1 MKQKRNKFCLL
12 LLILTFGVAG
22 TVTAQPIFENQT
34 PKGFSASDSTAQT
47 AFETESTVSIL
58 VDLNQ
63 PATAEYPVTGN
74 FQKLE
79 RAVPYFDAGDAAQH
93 MSQAVAVDDAGVIHR
108 AWVQRRG
115 FQNYGP
121 GSQVY
126 TTPAYGVVY
135 AKSFDGGKTFSDT
148 ISVSV
153 TLKFDA
159 ITTNRLMGSGFSTVD
174 LVVDSRGNP
183 RVVYAMDWSADGARA
198 AGSAT
203 NAKFALRS
211 RSTRG
216 NAAANPN
223 RGVRVFKGI
232 FFNYSNDGGSSW
244 LPNNSAVAISDTVQ
258 GLQETN
264 HTDHD
269 YHLPTSAV
277 AQNANVA
284 FPRMAITSTD
294 DIFITY
300 QRGMQ
305 GLIGANDAGD
315 PDIMLAKMDADS
327 LKLGQANQVL
337 VGPRGVSNSLGG
349 IRIDPDNE
357 IGIAPDIFIGDDD
370 VIHLVYWDPEN
381 GEEKIF
387 HKSAPAEDWSD
398 AAVAWRQNA
407 DGGTVGTFEATL
419 ATSPALSNDGGLY
432 LDASM
437 HLFPTILVDREQ
449 TPDRVYVFW
458 KHTDARGLDEN
469 IMYAS
474 KVYDGVVGASGGW
487 GNALPVFPTGSTTPF
502 VSNVGAGLFVD
513 DAIHEIENHWMFVD
527 RVTAVADGK
536 IPGVRSDIHIAFSG
550 GSSAGSKG
558 GGSMALFPN
567 ALYYSR
573 FNGSEWELPTVV
585 ASQQNSDGGVLS
597 DHMSLY
603 GADIVLLPDSDDLAV
618 TFVAGKGHAATGS
631 YTGFGAQ
638 GWKNGPTGKLGTM
651 DVKPVPYFKV
661 LGRSSTFED
670 ISEPVGAYQ
679 YILKYDPVNPQ
690 ASSQMNLI
698 SVLAANPSD
707 GLGIGAST
715 PASSKA
721 AGGFLTGQFYR
732 NSLMSLGLTSL
743 SPADDAGIY
752 KGAKSAQDATA
763 DVGVFQG
770 LVDDDGSDGLGEWGD
785 AGDKVGLLVKLNVLG
800 SDSVVP
806 YNAGGVGLGFGNVV
820 TVTASTSARLISQKD
835 DPAGVRRR
843 DGKRSQSI
851 SVAQYYHH
859 GAVKGVGVSETIVP
873 TFYTGVS
880 NQTATNGTT
889 PIIKGNINPTT
900 GGKADGAHAHRSAAQ
915 GSFFIM
921 GPRIDIVASNEAP
934 YVAVITPDANTAK
947 SSFSNDSYGIQYR
960 FYDEDNDF
968 GSGASDLKGAIY
980 AYPDNGLASVKDIK
994 TFGTLVVDENDD
1006 LSSDTDAPA
1015 TFDFTEGTSPTA
1027 NLIYTWDDP
1036 GVAYQ
1041 TAFGYAAITK
1051 MLDGEYYIYLVADDG
1066 TNKPVFTVSDG
1077 PLRIR
1082 HIPIVRQVAP
1092 VALDTVDTGEF
1103 SNANKANPYSIKFT
1117 ADDYDDNAQVKL
1129 FFAQV
1134 DYLTADDVLLTGE
1147 FPDFEID
1154 LEGAEEIQGS
1164 DELRT
1169 DNDNSFDFNVVMQG
1183 SEQDSVI
1190 AQGNYY
1196 IYAVAADDDSFAVKA
1211 SSTPLSVRHS
1221 PAFEFTAPLTGVTQ
1235 VIDPSAQSRFTVQW
1249 QRGRSDV
1256 DIDGNAFISLYYT
1269 GVDPSVANYSGTDST
1284 SLMSSTGGSAELIV
1298 GNLREDGEGAE
1309 DQYVWDLRNPLGAL
1323 PKLFL
1328 PAAGAANAT
1337 DAGEVSTNSHTIY
1350 QSGATVDTAFIY
1362 AVLHDTLGNTRVQAG
1377 GAIVL
1382 RSGDDGTFQPTPK
1395 VTMKTPPAGGQTI
1408 VNGDIV
1414 RLEWDSFLM
1423 DDGTGTDDAY
1433 LRLYAAPKGKYSTLT
1448 ALESNAS
1455 GRSGGNGDV
1464 IVINHMT
1471 GTISGA
1477 NDTEEAYDVMMLP
1490 LRESDESYYLWDT
1503 KTPSFD
1509 IKGTPTEFDIFI
1521 AGSVDPRFGRPV
1533 YATTTTS
1540 RTGVRIDS
1548 VASGMGSQAQKAVLS
1563 KAPGALRV
1571 EGADPIYSIELGP
1584 GTMAASS
1591 GDTLSM
1597 AVLVNSQGSS
1607 IDLMAL
1613 HLDVPREYFD
1623 VVDQDPD
1630 TEGLQAFVDE
1640 DGAFK
1645 TPSTIAQND
1654 TTQGTDEMLH
1664 LNFVESIL
1672 SGEVI
1677 GNATKD
1683 SSQVAA
1689 GLQLVVKRF
1698 SGGAPFTSLLKWSS
1712 EDGRRSAFRRG
1723 KVELAAPARE
1733 GFVTLT
1739 PRGRVIATAPLEGR
1753 TDYSSTLDAHLR
1765 IIGSTHDIKDASY
1778 LAANDADVDSTVA
1791 LDDSVQVVSNSFGTF
1806 TLTEIPPGT
1815 YELTVKA
1822 PGYVSGRTDTLV
1834 VFNGATLVPDPTYSS
1849 DILGNLS
1856 PQTPLGYLRGG
1867 DATGDNQVDIADA
1880 NLVYSLWNETPGDA
1894 SFVADADVNADGVI
1908 NSLDLGFVTTNFGND
1923 GYGAPP
1929 VFKAT
1934 GEDSDN
1940 ATAKVEVVGVQEVE
1954 SWWSGRVFE
1963 VTAKATGMSDVMAYE
1978 LVLGYDPDRV
1988 KVLPGDAVV
1997 EGDVFA
2003 NNSRGSLFFSRT
2015 EPGRVEVAS
2024 GRVGREWSARGD
2036 AELVTVRFMTL
2047 TEDPGQI
2054 EVLGGQFVNSAY
2066 QANTMRV
2073 EKAQALP
2080 KIAALHQNFPNPFNP
2095 STEIRFDIPT
2105 AREVQLR
2112 VFNQLGQTVRTLVD
2126 SRMKAGTYRIKWD
2139 GKTEAGNSI
2148 SSGVY
2153 FYSLE
2158 AGEFSQI
2165 RKMTLVK

>member
-12 LLILTFGVAG
+12 MLILTFVVAG
-22 TVTAQPIFENQT
+22 TVSAQPIFENQT

-47 AFETESTVSIL
+47 AFETESPVSIL

-79 RAVPYFDAGDAAQH
+79 RAVPYFEAGDVAQH
-93 MSQAVAVDDAGVIHR
+93 LSQAVAVDEAGVIHR

-115 FQNYGP
+115 FENYGP

-135 AKSFDGGKTFSDT
+135 SKSFDGGKTFSDT
-148 ISVSV
+148 ISVSG
-153 TLKFDA
+153 TLKFDT
-159 ITTNRLMGSGFSTVD
+159 ITCNMAMGSGFSTVD

-183 RVVYAMDWSADGARA
+183 RVTYAMDWSADGAT
-198 AGSAT
+198 AGGL
-203 NAKFALRS
+203 ALRG
-211 RSTRG
+211 RRTRG
-216 NAAANPN
+216 AVNAAPN
-223 RGVRVFKGI
+223 TGIRVFKGI

-244 LPNNSAVAISDTVQ
+244 LPNNSAVAISDTTQ
-258 GLQETN
+258 GLQPVLGAAG
-264 HTDHD
+264 
-269 YHLPTSAV
+269 YQAV
-277 AQNANVA
+277 DQIVGQNSQVG

-300 QRGMQ
+300 QRGMS
-305 GLIGANDAGD
+305 GLADGATNNGD

-327 LKLGQANQVL
+327 LKLGQASQVL
-337 VGPRGVSNSLGG
+337 VGSKGTTNSLGG

-370 VIHLVYWDPEN
+370 VIHIVYWDPTDAAER
-381 GEEKIF
+381 IF

-398 AAVAWRQNA
+398 AAVAWRQTVDGGMVGTLDVKLA
-407 DGGTVGTFEATL
+407 DAPALSDDGGTYQNKT
-419 ATSPALSNDGGLY
+419 
-432 LDASM
+432 M
-437 HLFPTILVDREQ
+437 HLFPTLLVDREQ
-449 TPDRVYVFW
+449 TPDRIYVFW
-458 KHTDARGLDEN
+458 KHADAKGLDEN

-487 GNALPVFPTGSTTPF
+487 GNALPVFPTGSTTPY

-513 DAIHEIENHWMFVD
+513 GSIQQIEHHWMFVD
-527 RVTAVADGK
+527 RVTAVAEPK
-536 IPGVRSDIHIAFSG
+536 VPGVRSDIHIAFSG
-550 GSSAGSKG
+550 GSSAGSKAAT
-558 GGSMALFPN
+558 SMKALKN
-567 ALYYSR
+567 ALYYTR
-573 FNGSEWELPTVV
+573 FNGSEWELPQVV
-585 ASQQNSDGGVLS
+585 ATGMNSNGGVES
-597 DHMSLY
+597 DHSSVF
-603 GADIVLLPDSDDLAV
+603 GADLALLPGSDDLVV
-618 TFVAGKGHAATGS
+618 TFTGGEGKAATGGYS
-631 YTGFGAQ
+631 GFGAQ
-638 GWKNGPTGKLGTM
+638 AWHHALAGGKTE
-651 DVKPVPYFKV
+651 VINTKPVPYFKV

-679 YILKYDPVNPQ
+679 YILNYDPVNPPE
-690 ASSQMNLI
+690 ASAMNLI
-698 SVLAANPSD
+698 PVLVANPSD

-721 AGGFLTGQFYR
+721 PGGFLTGQWYR
-732 NSLMSLGLTSL
+732 NSLVSLGLTSL

-785 AGDKVGLLVKLNVLG
+785 PGDKVGLLVKLNVLG

-806 YNAGGVGLGFGNVV
+806 YNGAGVGTNFGNVV
-820 TVTASTSARLISQKD
+820 TITASTSARLISQQD
-835 DPAGVRRR
+835 DPTGVRRR

-851 SVAQYYHH
+851 SIAQYYHH
-859 GAVKGVGVSETIVP
+859 GAVKGPGVSEVIIP

-880 NQTATNGTT
+880 SNVAINGTT
-889 PIIKGNINPTT
+889 PVIKGNINPTVST
-900 GGKADGAHAHRSAAQ
+900 KADGADLHRSAAQ
-915 GSFFIM
+915 GSYFIM

-934 YVAVITPDANTAK
+934 YVAVITPDANSAK
-947 SSFSNDSYGIQYR
+947 SGFSNDSYGIQYR
-960 FYDEDNDF
+960 FYDRDNDF

-980 AYPDNGLASVKDIK
+980 VYPDNGLASVKDIV

-1006 LSSDTDAPA
+1006 ISSNTDAPA
-1015 TFDFTEGTSPTA
+1015 TDDFTEGSSPSA

-1041 TAFGYAAITK
+1041 TAYGYAAITK

-1066 TNKPVFTVSDG
+1066 TNKPVFSVSDG

-1082 HIPIVRQVAP
+1082 HIPIIRQVAP
-1092 VALDTVDTGEF
+1092 VASDTVDTGEF
-1103 SNANKANPYSIKFT
+1103 SNANKANPYSVKFT

-1134 DYLTADDVLLTGE
+1134 DYLGADDVLLTGE

-1164 DELRT
+1164 GELRT

-1235 VIDPSAQSRFTVQW
+1235 IVDPSAQSRFTVQW

-1284 SLMSSTGGSAELIV
+1284 ALMSSTGGSAELIV

-1382 RSGDDGTFQPTPK
+1382 RSGDAGTFQPTPK

-1455 GRSGGNGDV
+1455 GRAGGNGDV

-1477 NDTEEAYDVMMLP
+1477 NDTEEAYDRMMLP
-1490 LRESDESYYLWDT
+1490 LRESDESFYLWDT

-1509 IKGTPTEFDIFI
+1509 IKGTPTELDIFI

-1540 RTGVRIDS
+1540 RGSVRIDS

-1563 KAPGALRV
+1563 KAPGSLRV

-1584 GTMAASS
+1584 GTMTASS
-1591 GDTLSM
+1591 GDTLSLS
-1597 AVLVNSQGSS
+1597 VQVNSQGSS
-1607 IDLMAL
+1607 IDLMAM

-1623 VVDQDPD
+1623 VVDMDAETPGVQP
-1630 TEGLQAFVDE
+1630 FE
-1640 DGAFK
+1640 DIAGAFK

-1654 TTQGTDEMLH
+1654 TTEGTDEMLH

-1689 GLQLVVKRF
+1689 YTKLVVKRF

-1712 EDGRRSAFRRG
+1712 EDGRRTAFRRG

-1778 LAANDADVDSTVA
+1778 LAANDADVDSTAA

-1834 VFNGATLVPDPTYSS
+1834 VFNGATLVPDPTFSS

-1908 NSLDLGFVTTNFGND
+1908 NSLDLGFVTTNFGNE

-1988 KVLPGDAVV
+1988 KVLPGAAVV

-2080 KIAALHQNFPNPFNP
+2080 KVAALHQNFPNPFNP
-2095 STEIRFDIPT
+2095 STEIRFDIPN

>member
-1 MKQKRNKFCLL
+1 MKQKRNKFCVLL
-12 LLILTFGVAG
+12 LMLTFGLAGNVA
-22 TVTAQPIFENQT
+22 AQSIFENQT
-34 PKGFSASDSTAQT
+34 PKGFSPSDSTAQT
-47 AFETESTVSIL
+47 DFETESTVSVL
-58 VDLNQ
+58 VDLNK
-63 PATAEYPVTGN
+63 PASAAYPVTGN
-74 FQKLE
+74 FQALE
-79 RAVPYFDAGDAAQH
+79 TAVPYFAGGDADAAQH
-93 MSQAVAVDDAGVIHR
+93 MSQAIAVDEAGVIHR

-115 FQNYGP
+115 YETNGNK
-121 GSQVY
+121 VY
-126 TTPAYGVVY
+126 TTAAYGVVY

-148 ISVSV
+148 VSVSGA
-153 TLKFDA
+153 LKFDA
-159 ITTNRLMGSGFSTVD
+159 ITTNSAMGSGFSTVD

-183 RVVYAMDWSADGARA
+183 RVVYAMDWSADGVTGGGKANA
-198 AGSAT
+198 A
-203 NAKFALRS
+203 NAEIALRG
-211 RSTRG
+211 RSTTG
-216 NAAANPN
+216 TAPADPN
-223 RGVRVFKGI
+223 QGTRIFKGV

-244 LPNNSAVAISDTVQ
+244 LPNNSAVAISDTTQ
-258 GLQETN
+258 GLQATNGTN
-264 HTDHD
+264 HA
-269 YHLPTSAV
+269 YPLVSSRAG
-277 AQNANVA
+277 QNSQVA

-300 QRGMQ
+300 QRGFA
-305 GLIGANDAGD
+305 GLLDNGVANANAGD

-337 VGPRGVSNSLGG
+337 VGSQGTTNSLGG
-349 IRIDPDNE
+349 IRIDPDNNV
-357 IGIAPDIFIGDDD
+357 GIAPDIFIGDDD
-370 VIHLVYWDPEN
+370 IVHLVYWSPTAGTET
-381 GEEKIF
+381 IY
-387 HKSAPAEDWSD
+387 HKSAPAEDWAD
-398 AAVAWRQNA
+398 AQNSWA
-407 DGGTVGTFEATL
+407 QNSVGGVVGTFEQNV
-419 ATSPALSNDGGLY
+419 ATSAALQNDGGTGHY
-432 LDASM
+432 LDNAM
-437 HLFPTILVDREQ
+437 HLFPSLLVDRES

-458 KHTDARGLDEN
+458 KYTDGVGLDEN
-469 IMYAS
+469 IQYAT
-474 KVYDGVVGASGGW
+474 KTYDGVVGASGGW
-487 GNALPVFPTGSTTPF
+487 TPAVNVFPQGAATAHLSTT
-502 VSNVGAGLFVD
+502 GAGLFVD
-513 DAIHEIENHWMFVD
+513 DSIYEIENHWMFVD
-527 RVTAVADGK
+527 RVSAVADGK
-536 IPGVRSDIHIAFSG
+536 ISGVRSDIHLAFSG
-550 GSSAGSKG
+550 GSSSGNVTG
-558 GGSMALFPN
+558 GFDVYPN
-567 ALYYSR
+567 ALYYTR

-585 ASQQNSDGGVLS
+585 ATQANGTADGVSTDHNSLIG
-597 DHMSLY
+597 
-603 GADIVLLPDSDDLAV
+603 PDLALIPGSDD
-618 TFVAGKGHAATGS
+618 FVMSFVGGEGAPFFTG
-631 YTGFGAQ
+631 YGAQ
-638 GWKNGPTGKLGTM
+638 GWNNISPRCGSGNVATCLN
-651 DVKPVPYFKV
+651 VKPVPYFKV
-661 LGRSSTFED
+661 IGRESTFED

-679 YILKYDPVNPQ
+679 YVLNYDPVNPQ
-690 ASSQMNLI
+690 ESSTMNLI
-698 SVLAANPSD
+698 PISVADPSD
-707 GLGIGAST
+707 GLGIGASV

-721 AGGFLTGQFYR
+721 PGGFLTGQWQR
-732 NSLMSLGLTSL
+732 ASLTTLGVTSL

-752 KGAKSAQDATA
+752 KGAKSAQDAQG
-763 DVGVFQG
+763 DIGVFQG
-770 LVDDDGSDGLGEWGD
+770 LTDDDGSDGLGEWGD
-785 AGDKVGLLVKLNVLG
+785 RGDKVGLLAKLNVLG

-806 YNAGGVGLGFGNVV
+806 TAGTAFGNVV
-820 TVTASTSARLISQKD
+820 LVTASTSARLQD
-835 DPAGVRRR
+835 ENGAAA
-843 DGKRSQSI
+843 GKRSQSI
-851 SVAQYYHH
+851 SVAQGTTTGVGAGATFYGGVNTAVDAA
-859 GAVKGVGVSETIVP
+859 GAVVSVHSIHP
-873 TFYTGVS
+873 
-880 NQTATNGTT
+880 TATHTEVGGAALRSNG
-889 PIIKGNINPTT
+889 
-900 GGKADGAHAHRSAAQ
+900 Q
-915 GSFFIM
+915 GTYFIM
-921 GPRIDIVASNEAP
+921 GPRIDIVPSNEAP
-934 YVAVITPDANTAK
+934 YVAVITPDANTA
-947 SSFSNDSYGIQYR
+947 STSFANDSYGIQYR
-960 FYDEDNDF
+960 LYDEDNDF
-968 GSGASDLKGAIY
+968 GSGNNDLTARIY
-980 AYPDNGLASVKDIK
+980 VYPDNGLSSAKDIE
-994 TFGTLVVDENDD
+994 TFATLVVDENDA
-1006 LSSDTDAPA
+1006 LGTLPLG
-1015 TFDFTEGTSPTA
+1015 TGDFTEGSSETA

-1036 GVAYQ
+1036 GVDYQ
-1041 TAFGYAAITK
+1041 NTYGWAAITK
-1051 MLDGEYYIYLVADDG
+1051 MLDGNYYVYLVADDG
-1066 TNKPVFTVSDG
+1066 TNRPVIAVSDG
-1077 PLRIR
+1077 PLRVR

-1092 VALDTVDTGEF
+1092 VASDTVDTGEF
-1103 SNANKANPYSIKFT
+1103 SNKDKANPYSVKFT

-1134 DYLTADDVLLTGE
+1134 DYLGAGDVELTGE
-1147 FPDFEID
+1147 FPDLDIN
-1154 LEGAEEIQGS
+1154 LVGATEIQGS
-1164 DELRT
+1164 DILRT
-1169 DNDNSFDFNVVMQG
+1169 DNDNAYDFNVVMQG
-1183 SEQDSVI
+1183 SNQDSVI

-1196 IYAVAADDDSFAVKA
+1196 LYAVAADDDSFAVRA

-1235 VIDPSAQSRFTVQW
+1235 ILDPSQQDRFTIQW

-1256 DIDGNAFISLYYT
+1256 DLDGNAFISLYYT
-1269 GVDPSVANYSGTDST
+1269 GVDPTVLNYSGTDST
-1284 SLMSSTGGSAELIV
+1284 ALLASSGGAAELII
-1298 GNLREDGEGAE
+1298 GDLREDGEGAE
-1309 DQYVWDLRNPLGAL
+1309 DQYVWDLGNPTGAL
-1323 PKLFL
+1323 PKMFL
-1328 PAAGAANAT
+1328 PLPGTANGTNTAVAGDAT
-1337 DAGEVSTNSHTIY
+1337 KY
-1350 QSGATVDTAFIY
+1350 QIGATVDTAWIY

-1377 GAIVL
+1377 GALVL

-1433 LRLYAAPKGKYSTLT
+1433 LRLYAAPKGKYSTLS
-1448 ALESNAS
+1448 ALESNAL
-1455 GRSGGNGDV
+1455 GRAGGNDDV

-1471 GTISGA
+1471 GRISGN
-1477 NDTEEAYDVMMLP
+1477 NDTEEAYDEMMLEV
-1490 LRESDESYYLWDT
+1490 RESDPSYYLWDT

-1521 AGSVDPRFGRPV
+1521 AGSVDPRFGSPV
-1533 YATTTTS
+1533 YASATTS
-1540 RTGVRIDS
+1540 RTGVLIDS
-1548 VASGMGSQAQKAVLS
+1548 VASGIGSQAQKSVLS
-1563 KAPGALRV
+1563 KAPGSLRV

-1584 GTMAASS
+1584 GSMTASS
-1591 GDTLSM
+1591 GDTLVLG
-1597 AVLVNSQGSS
+1597 VLVNSQGSS
-1607 IDLMAL
+1607 IDLMAM

-1623 VVDQDPD
+1623 VVDTDPD
-1630 TEGLQAFVDE
+1630 TEGVQPFLDQ

-1654 TTQGTDEMLH
+1654 TTQGTDEMIH

-1689 GLQLVVKRF
+1689 GLALVVKRF

-1712 EDGRRSAFRRG
+1712 EDGRRTAFRRG
-1723 KVELAAPARE
+1723 TVELAAPARE

-1739 PRGRVIATAPLEGR
+1739 PRGRIIATAPLEGR
-1753 TDYSSTLDAHLR
+1753 TDYSSPLDAHLR
-1765 IIGSTHDIKDASY
+1765 IIGSTHDITDASY
-1778 LAANDADVDSTVA
+1778 LAANDTEVDTTGA
-1791 LDDSVQVVSNSFGTF
+1791 FDDSVRVVSNSFGTF
-1806 TLTEIPPGT
+1806 TLTEVPPGT

-1834 VFNGATLVPDPTYSS
+1834 IFNGATLMPDPTFSS

-1856 PQTPLGYLRGG
+1856 PQSPLGYLRGG

-1940 ATAKVEVVGVQEVE
+1940 ATAKVEVVGVEEVE

-1963 VTAKATGMSDVMAYE
+1963 VTAKATGMNDVMAYE

-1988 KVLPGDAVV
+1988 KVLPGAAVV

-2003 NNSRGSLFFSRT
+2003 NNSRGSLFFSRN

-2036 AELVTVRFMTL
+2036 AELVTVRFMAL

-2066 QANTMRV
+2066 RANTMRV

-2080 KIAALHQNFPNPFNP
+2080 RVAALHQNFPNPFNP

-2126 SRMKAGTYRIKWD
+2126 NRMKAGTYRIKWD

-2158 AGEFSQI
+2158 AGDFSQI

>member
-12 LLILTFGVAG
+12 SLILTFGLVG
-22 TVTAQPIFENQT
+22 TLSAQPIFENQT

-47 AFETESTVSIL
+47 DFETESTVSIL

-63 PATAEYPVTGN
+63 PASAEYPVSGN

-79 RAVPYFDAGDAAQH
+79 RAVPYFDDGNADPAQH
-93 MSQAVAVDDAGVIHR
+93 MSQAIAVDETGVIHR

-115 FQNYGP
+115 FASNGNKI
-121 GSQVY
+121 Y
-126 TTPAYGVVY
+126 TTAAYGVVY

-148 ISVSV
+148 VSVSGE
-153 TLKFDA
+153 LQFDA
-159 ITTNRLMGSGFSTVD
+159 ITTNSAMGSGFSTVD

-183 RVVYAMDWSADGARA
+183 RVVYAMDWSADGVT
-198 AGSAT
+198 GGYKNTGAT
-203 NAKFALRS
+203 AERALRG
-211 RSTRG
+211 RSTTG
-216 NAAANPN
+216 VAAADPN
-223 RGVRVFKGI
+223 QGTRIFKGI

-258 GLQETN
+258 GLQAAN
-264 HTDHD
+264 HAQG
-269 YHLPTSAV
+269 YHTLASLPG
-277 AQNANVA
+277 QNSQVA

-300 QRGMQ
+300 QRGFG
-305 GLIGANDAGD
+305 GLLDAGAANTNAGD

-337 VGPRGVSNSLGG
+337 VGSKNTSNSLGG
-349 IRIDPDNE
+349 IRIDPDNTV
-357 IGIAPDIFIGDDD
+357 GIAPDIFIGDDD
-370 VIHLVYWDPEN
+370 IIHLVYWTAGTEN
-381 GEEKIF
+381 IL
-387 HKSAPAEDWSD
+387 HKSAPAEDWAD
-398 AAVAWRQNA
+398 AQNSWDQDNA
-407 DGGTVGTFEATL
+407 GGTVATFEQNI
-419 ATSPALSNDGGLY
+419 ATSDALSNDVGAY
-432 LDASM
+432 LDNAM
-437 HLFPTILVDREQ
+437 HLFPSIVVDRER

-458 KHTDARGLDEN
+458 KFTDDKGKDEN
-469 IMYAS
+469 IQYS
-474 KVYDGVVGASGGW
+474 TKNYDGVVGSSSGW
-487 GNALPVFPTGSTTPF
+487 SPALNAFPQGEDTAYLTST
-502 VSNVGAGLFVD
+502 GAGLFVD
-513 DAIHEIENHWMFVD
+513 KSIYEIENHWMFVD
-527 RVTAVADGK
+527 RVSAVADGR

-550 GSSAGSKG
+550 GSSAGSVTG
-558 GGSMALFPN
+558 ASMDAFGN
-567 ALYYSR
+567 AVYYSR
-573 FNGSEWELPTVV
+573 FNGSEWELPHVV
-585 ASQQNSDGGVLS
+585 ATNGNGAGDGIS
-597 DHMSLY
+597 ADHMSLF
-603 GADIVLLPDSDDLAV
+603 GPDMALLPGSDDLV
-618 TFVAGKGHAATGS
+618 LTFVGGEGQAAANGF
-631 YTGFGAQ
+631 TGFGAQ
-638 GWKNGPTGKLGTM
+638 GWINIPPRCTSANVATCLNI
-651 DVKPVPYFKV
+651 KPVPYFKV
-661 LGRSSTFED
+661 IGRTSSFED

-679 YILKYDPVNPQ
+679 YVLDYTPVNPQ
-690 ASSQMNLI
+690 ASSTMNLI
-698 SVLAANPSD
+698 PISVANPSD
-707 GLGIGAST
+707 GLGIGGTA

-721 AGGFLTGQFYR
+721 PGGFLTGQWQR
-732 NSLMSLGLTSL
+732 ASLTTLGVTSL
-743 SPADDAGIY
+743 SPSDDSGIY
-752 KGAKSAQDATA
+752 KGAKSGQDAQA
-763 DVGVFQG
+763 DVGVFEG
-770 LVDDDGSDGLGEWGD
+770 LSDDDGNVGLGEWGD
-785 AGDKVGLLVKLNVLG
+785 PGDKVGLLAKLNVLG

-806 YNAGGVGLGFGNVV
+806 ANGSTFGNVV
-820 TVTASTSARLISQKD
+820 LVIASTASRLNSPVTDTHEAISG
-835 DPAGVRRR
+835 AV
-843 DGKRSQSI
+843 GKRSQSI
-851 SVAQYYHH
+851 SVAQSTQA
-859 GAVKGVGVSETIVP
+859 GAGAGA
-873 TFYTGVS
+873 TFYGGVTS
-880 NQTATNGTT
+880 G
-889 PIIKGNINPTT
+889 GGPTLHPT
-900 GGKADGAHAHRSAAQ
+900 ADGTENGAAHKVRSN
-915 GSFFIM
+915 GHGTYFIM
-921 GPRIDIVASNEAP
+921 GPRIDIVASNEEP
-934 YVAVITPDANTAK
+934 YVAVVTPDATTA
-947 SSFSNDSYGIQYR
+947 SNSFANDSYGIQYR
-960 FYDEDNDF
+960 LYDSDNNF
-968 GSGASDLKGAIY
+968 GSGASDLKAAIY
-980 AYPDNGLASVKDIK
+980 VYPDNGLSSVKDIE
-994 TFGTLVVDENDD
+994 TFATLVVNEQDD
-1006 LSSDTDAPA
+1006 ISAIANAPA
-1015 TFDFTEGTSPTA
+1015 TDDFTEGNSESA

-1036 GVAYQ
+1036 GVVYQ
-1041 TAFGYAAITK
+1041 NAFGWAAITK
-1051 MLDGEYYIYLVADDG
+1051 MLDGNYYVYLVADDG
-1066 TNKPVFTVSDG
+1066 TNNPVYAVSDG
-1077 PLRIR
+1077 PLRVR

-1092 VALDTVDTGEF
+1092 VASDTVDTGEF
-1103 SNANKANPYSIKFT
+1103 SNRNKANPYSIKFT

-1134 DYLTADDVLLTGE
+1134 DYLGAGDVSLTGE
-1147 FPDFEID
+1147 FPEYEID
-1154 LEGAEEIQGS
+1154 LVGAEEIQGS
-1164 DELRT
+1164 DALRT
-1169 DNDNSFDFNVVMQG
+1169 DNDNSFDFNVIMQG
-1183 SEQDSVI
+1183 SNQDSVI

-1196 IYAVAADDDSFAVKA
+1196 LYAVAADEDSFAVKV

-1235 VIDPSAQSRFTVQW
+1235 IIDPSQQDRYTVQW
-1249 QRGRSDV
+1249 QRGRSDQ

-1269 GVDPSVANYSGTDST
+1269 GVDPVVTNFSGTDST
-1284 SLMSSTGGSAELIV
+1284 ALLASSGGSAELIV
-1298 GNLREDGEGAE
+1298 GNLREDGEGAD
-1309 DQYVWDLRNPLGAL
+1309 DQYVWDFRNPLGAL

-1328 PAAGAANAT
+1328 PQPTGDAT
-1337 DAGEVSTNSHTIY
+1337 NNRTAVTGDHTKY
-1350 QSGATVDTAFIY
+1350 QTGATVDTAWIY

-1377 GAIVL
+1377 GAILL
-1382 RSGDDGTFQPTPK
+1382 RGGDDGTFQPTPK

-1414 RLEWDSFLM
+1414 RLEWDSFFI

-1448 ALESNAS
+1448 ALESNAM
-1455 GRSGGNGDV
+1455 GRAGGNDDV
-1464 IVINHMT
+1464 VVINHMT
-1471 GTISGA
+1471 GTVSGT
-1477 NDTEEAYDVMMLP
+1477 NDTEEAYEDMMLP
-1490 LRESDESYYLWDT
+1490 ILESDDSFYLWDT

-1509 IKGTPTEFDIFI
+1509 IKGTPTELDIFI
-1521 AGSVDPRFGRPV
+1521 AASVDPDFGTPV

-1540 RTGVRIDS
+1540 RTGVLIDS

-1563 KAPGALRV
+1563 KAPGSLRV

-1584 GTMAASS
+1584 GTMTASS
-1591 GDTLSM
+1591 GDTLVM
-1597 AVLVNSQGSS
+1597 GVMVNSQGSS

-1613 HLDVPREYFD
+1613 HLDVPREYFE
-1623 VVDQDPD
+1623 VVDTDPD
-1630 TEGLQAFVDE
+1630 TPGVQAFVDQ

-1689 GLQLVVKRF
+1689 GLALVVKRF
-1698 SGGAPFTSLLKWSS
+1698 TGGAPFTSLLKWSS
-1712 EDGRRSAFRRG
+1712 EDGRRTAFRRG

-1753 TDYSSTLDAHLR
+1753 TDYSATLDAHLR

-1778 LAANDADVDSTVA
+1778 LAANDAEVDSMAA

-1834 VFNGATLVPDPTYSS
+1834 VFNGATLTPDPTYSS
-1849 DILGNLS
+1849 DLLGNLS
-1856 PQTPLGYLRGG
+1856 PQSPLGYLRGG

-1894 SFVADADVNADGVI
+1894 GYVADADVNADGVI

-1929 VFKAT
+1929 VFKAA

-1940 ATAKVEVVGVQEVE
+1940 AAAKVEIIGVEEVE

-1988 KVLPGDAVV
+1988 KVLPGAAVE
-1997 EGDVFA
+1997 EGNVFA
-2003 NNSRGSLFFSRT
+2003 DNSRGSLFFSRT

-2036 AELVTVRFMTL
+2036 AELVTVRFMAL
-2047 TEDPGQI
+2047 TEDPGQV

-2073 EKAQALP
+2073 EKARALP

-2158 AGEFSQI
+2158 AGDFSQI